1 MCDMDATENE
11 NPGVVS
17 QLTSADW
24 AAISPLLDEALALNV
39 ADRSAWTGELA
50 ARHPEHAA
58 AIESL
63 LAEQALVDAQ
73 SFLADGPALPF
84 NGRVGEV
91 IGDYTLLSPLG
102 EGGMGS
108 VWLARRSDGRFEAN
122 VALKFLSSAVLGD
135 KGGARFRREGR
146 LLAQL
151 THANIAHL
159 IDAGVTHD
167 AQPYLVLEYVD
178 GQQIDTYCDGAGLD
192 VDARVR
198 LFLDVLAAV
207 AEAHRKLIVHRDIK
221 PSNVVVRRDGVVK
234 LIDFGIAKLI
244 GETDPGEEPLT
255 RDGRQALTPEYAAPE
270 QIRGDEVT
278 TVTDVYSLGVL
289 LYELLAGVR
298 PLSRAEKQSF
308 AAGNTEIEP
317 PLASSHLAADRTSF
331 RRRLEGDLDNILAK
345 ALHSDARERYS
356 AVGAFADDL
365 RRFLANEPVTAHVDT
380 LTYRAR
386 KFVRRHRRTVAAGAL
401 TTLALVTATIVT
413 TLQSIETQRQR
424 DRAQYQLQIAEASND
439 FVTSLLSQD
448 ASDAR
453 GLTPVELIDRGMDAI
468 RMRYADDPSFSISIL
483 LLLSG
488 RYMDLGRTDKEYAAL
503 LEAESIA
510 RKIHDP
516 RTLLGVLCNTVE
528 TEVAAGRRG
537 RAVERMTEARALLA
551 NTTGIEPVTEANC
564 LRQEAILAREN
575 LGQAIEYLER
585 AKAVLERS
593 DETHGNVY
601 GAIFSW
607 LYTFN
612 HAAGRNLAA
621 HRYHLAELA
630 NIAKHHRE
638 HTVQGRQAPIA
649 FAYDWQAQGE
659 VRRAVYLFEKA
670 FQDSDVLQLNPVVG
684 LRYGRAL
691 SLVGRHEE
699 ALSRIE
705 AGIALA
711 RSSGQIAYARGGELD
726 RAQALLRAGR
736 RNDAQAALDAV
747 LPELET
753 SKITELTSLGYEC
766 QAEIHFGNGRL
777 DAAEAAANASLKRL
791 GYPGSAYGSWPAVPL
806 TLRARIR
813 TSAGRPAEAIEDAS
827 AAVELLE
834 ADVVDPRQSATVG
847 AARLALAEAE
857 LAAGEAAA
865 AGADALRATESLRNG
880 IGANRPSTQEAE
892 QLVERLGGS
901 HASSEDRKHKPA
913 LRDSGRVSREALWHH
928 TVVAEHANVR

>member
-1 MCDMDATENE
+1 MEAIEGET
-11 NPGVVS
+11 PGTVA
-17 QLTSADW
+17 QLTEADW
-24 AAISPLLDEALALNV
+24 AVLSPLLDEVLALNA
-39 ADRSAWTGELA
+39 ADRSIWIGALA
-50 ARHPEHAA
+50 AREPERAA

-63 LAEQALVDAQ
+63 LAEQTLVEAQ
-73 SFLADGPALPF
+73 SFLADGPARPLA
-84 NGRVGEV
+84 GRAGEV
-91 IGDYTLLSPLG
+91 VGDYTLLAPLG

-122 VALKFLSSAVLGD
+122 VALKFLSPAVLGD
-135 KGGARFRREGR
+135 TGGARFRREGR

-159 IDAGVTHD
+159 IDAGVTRG

-178 GQQIDTYCDGAGLD
+178 GQQIDAYCDGARLD

-244 GETDPGEEPLT
+244 GETDPGDEPLT
-255 RDGRQALTPEYAAPE
+255 RDGRQAFTPEYAAPE
-270 QIRGDEVT
+270 QIRGDEIT
-278 TVTDVYSLGVL
+278 TVTDIYSLGVL
-289 LYELLAGVR
+289 LFELLAGER
-298 PLSRAEKQSF
+298 PFERAEKEAF
-308 AAGNTEIEP
+308 ALRNAEIAP
-317 PLASSHLAADRTSF
+317 PLASTRLASSRTSF
-331 RRRLEGDLDNILAK
+331 RRRLEGDLDNILTK
-345 ALHSDARERYS
+345 ALRSDARERYS
-356 AVGAFADDL
+356 SAGAFADDL

-386 KFVRRHRRTVAAGAL
+386 KFVRRHRGTVAAGAL
-401 TTLALVTATIVT
+401 TALALVTATIIT
-413 TLQSIETQRQR
+413 TLQSIEAQHQR
-424 DRAQYQLQIAEASND
+424 DRARHQLQIAEASND
-439 FVTSLLSQD
+439 FVSSLLSQD
-448 ASDAR
+448 PFDAH
-453 GLTPVELIDRGMDAI
+453 GLTPVELIDRGMDAV
-468 RMRYADDPSFSISIL
+468 RLRYGDDPGVSISIL

-510 RKIHDP
+510 RKARDP
-516 RTLLGVLCNTVE
+516 RALLDVLCNTVE

-537 RAVERMTEARALLA
+537 RAIERMAEARALLA
-551 NTTGIEPVTEANC
+551 TTASIEPVIEANC

-593 DETHGNVY
+593 GETYGNIY

-607 LYTFN
+607 LYSFN

-630 NIAKHHRE
+630 NVAKHHRE
-638 HTVQGRQAPIA
+638 HTVQGGMAP
-649 FAYDWQAQGE
+649 FALAYSWQMQGE
-659 VRRAVYLFEKA
+659 VRKAVDLFEKT
-670 FQDSDVLQLNPVVG
+670 FKDSDLLDLNPIAR

-691 SLVGRHEE
+691 SLVGRHDE
-699 ALSRIE
+699 ALSRLD

-711 RSSGQIAYARGGELD
+711 RSSGQIAYVRGGELD
-726 RAQALLRAGR
+726 RAQALIRAGR
-736 RNDAQAALDAV
+736 RTEAQATLDAL
-747 LPELET
+747 LPDLEAAAN
-753 SKITELTSLGYEC
+753 TEQTSLGYEC
-766 QAEIHFGNGRL
+766 QAEIDFANGRL
-777 DAAEAAANASLKRL
+777 DAAEAAASESLSRL
-791 GYPGSAYGSWPAVPL
+791 GYPHSAFGSWPALAL

-813 TSAGRPAEAIEDAS
+813 TSAGQPAAAIEDAR

-834 ADVVDPRQSATVG
+834 ADVVDPKQSATVG

-857 LAAGEAAA
+857 LAAGDNGAAA
-865 AGADALRATESLRNG
+865 ADALSAAESLRNG
-880 IGANRPSTQEAE
+880 VGADQASTQEA
-892 QLVERLGGS
+892 QHLVERLTDDPAGTS
-901 HASSEDRKHKPA
+901 NRASLSK
-913 LRDSGRVSREALWHH
+913 S
-928 TVVAEHANVR
+928 